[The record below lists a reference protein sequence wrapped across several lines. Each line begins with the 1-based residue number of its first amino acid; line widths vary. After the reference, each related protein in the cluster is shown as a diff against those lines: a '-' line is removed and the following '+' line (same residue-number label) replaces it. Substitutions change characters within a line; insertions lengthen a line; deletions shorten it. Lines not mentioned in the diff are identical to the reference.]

1 MKKEGALFFVL
12 IFIISVHSIL
22 AQFDPNVASVINQ
35 VSSDQLMDNL
45 NYLTGV
51 MPVTVPSGTFSITSR
66 HSSQYT
72 NQIAEE
78 YLKQRLE
85 SYGLSTTMQY
95 FDGGGG
101 NVIATQLG
109 NKYPQK
115 QIIICAHFD
124 SINKYGNSVAP
135 GADDNASGTSAVL
148 EAARILSKI
157 NTDYTIIYA
166 LWDNEELGL
175 LGSNYYAY
183 LARARNDDIIAVI
196 NLDMIGWDSNN
207 DNVAEVHYRNY
218 NTSPFLAD
226 NMFKVNNT
234 YQIGLNL
241 LGVYPGTTASDQA
254 SFWYNNY
261 PAILLIEDY
270 DASNGSYD
278 FNAYYHTSE
287 DKINYINKIYFEKC
301 AKVAIG
307 TVATYAGIQ
316 TLSSVDFAQPLVFS
330 LSQNYPNP
338 FNSAT
343 TISYNLEK
351 ESHVKIVVYDLI
363 GKEVAVL
370 VDKVQQPN
378 SYSVYFDA
386 AKFNGGLSTGLYFY
400 TMYAEGYSTSRKM
413 LYLK

>member
-51 MPVTVPSGTFSITSR
+51 KPVTVPSGTFSITSR
-66 HSSQYT
+66 HSNQFT

-78 YLKQRLE
+78 YLKQQLE
-85 SYGLSTTMQY
+85 SYGLPTAMQY

-109 NKYPQK
+109 YKYPQK

-124 SINKYGNSVAP
+124 NMPTSYIGP

-148 EAARILSKI
+148 EAARILSRIK
-157 NTDYTIIYA
+157 TDYTIIYA
-166 LWDNEELGL
+166 LWDKEEQGL
-175 LGSNYYAY
+175 LGSSYYAY

-207 DNVAEVHYRNY
+207 DNIAEVHYRNY
-218 NTSPFLAD
+218 STSLTIAD
-226 NMFKVNNT
+226 NMYKINNT
-234 YQIGLNL
+234 YQISLNL
-241 LGVYPGTTASDQA
+241 VGVYPGTTASDQA

-261 PAILLIEDY
+261 PAVLLIEDY
-270 DASNGSYD
+270 DNTNGTRD
-278 FNAYYHTSE
+278 FNSYYHTAN
-287 DKINYINKIYFEKC
+287 DKIDFINKTYFEKC

-307 TVATYAGIQ
+307 TLATYAGIQ
-316 TLSSVDFAQPLVFS
+316 TPTSVDFTQPLAFS

-343 TISYNLEK
+343 TISYQLEK

-370 VDKVQQPN
+370 VDRVQQPN

-386 AKFNGGLSTGLYFY
+386 EKYNGGLSAGLYFY
-400 TMYAEGYSTSRKM
+400 TMYSDNFANSRKM

>member
-12 IFIISVHSIL
+12 ILFISVQSIF

-51 MPVTVPSGTFSITSR
+51 KQVTVPSGTFAITSR
-66 HSSQYT
+66 HSNQFT

-85 SYGLSTTMQY
+85 SYGLSTYMQY

-101 NVIATQLG
+101 NVIATQSG
-109 NKYPQK
+109 YKFPQK

-124 SINKYGNSVAP
+124 NMPSSYIAP
-135 GADDNASGTSAVL
+135 GADDNGSGTSAVL
-148 EAARILSKI
+148 EAARILSKFK
-157 NTDYTIIYA
+157 TDYTIIYA
-166 LWDNEELGL
+166 LWDKEEQGL
-175 LGSNYYAY
+175 LGSSYYAY
-183 LARARNDDIIAVI
+183 QARARNDDIVAVI

-207 DNVAEVHYRNY
+207 DNIAEVHYRNY
-218 NTSPFLAD
+218 STSTSIADRMNT
-226 NMFKVNNT
+226 VNNT

-241 LGVYPGTTASDQA
+241 IGVYPGTTASDQA
-254 SFWYNNY
+254 SFWNNNY

-270 DASNGSYD
+270 DNTNGTKD
-278 FNAYYHTSE
+278 FNYYYHSAN
-287 DKINYINKIYFEKC
+287 DKIDFINKTYFEKC
-301 AKVAIG
+301 TKVAIG
-307 TVATYAGIQ
+307 TLATYAGIQ
-316 TLSSVDFAQPLVFS
+316 TLSAVDFSTPLTFS
-330 LSQNYPNP
+330 LMQNYPNP

-351 ESHVKIVVYDLI
+351 ESHVKIVVYDII

-370 VDKVQQPN
+370 VDKTQQPN

-386 AKFNGGLSTGLYFY
+386 SRIDGGLSTGMYFY
-400 TMYAEGYSTSRKM
+400 AMYTENYTSSRKM

>member
-22 AQFDPNVASVINQ
+22 AQFDPNVASIINQ

-51 MPVTVPSGTFSITSR
+51 KPVSVSNQTYWITSR
-66 HSSQYT
+66 HSNRYT
-72 NQIAEE
+72 NQIAEQ
-78 YLKQRLE
+78 YLKQQLE
-85 SYGLSTTMQY
+85 SYGLSTTVQS

-101 NVIATQLG
+101 NVIATQSG
-109 NKYPQK
+109 DKYPQK
-115 QIIICAHFD
+115 QIIICAHYDNMPD
-124 SINKYGNSVAP
+124 SDVAP

-157 NTDYTIIYA
+157 KTDYTIVYA
-166 LWDNEELGL
+166 LWDKEEQGL

-196 NLDMIGWDSNN
+196 NLDMIGYDSNN
-207 DNVAEVHYRNY
+207 DNIAEIHYRNIS
-218 NTSPFLAD
+218 TSSTIAN
-226 NMFKVNNT
+226 NMFMINNL

-241 LGVYPGTTASDQA
+241 DFVFPGTTASDHA
-254 SFWYNNY
+254 AFWNNNY
-261 PAILLIEDY
+261 PAVLLIEDY
-270 DASNGSYD
+270 TMSNGFRD
-278 FNAYYHTSE
+278 FNNKYHQTE
-287 DKINYINKIYFEKC
+287 DKIDLINRSYFEKC
-301 AKVAIG
+301 TKVAIG
-307 TVATYAGIQ
+307 SLATYAGVQ
-316 TLSSVDFAQPLVFS
+316 TPTSVDFTQPLAFS

-370 VDKVQQPN
+370 VDRVQQPN
-378 SYSVYFDA
+378 SYSIYFDA
-386 AKFNGGLSTGLYFY
+386 AKYNGGLSAGLYFY
-400 TMYAEGYSTSRKM
+400 TMYSDNFASSRKM

>member
-12 IFIISVHSIL
+12 ILFISVQSIL

-45 NYLTGV
+45 YYLTGV
-51 MPVTVPSGTFSITSR
+51 RSVTVSSGTFWITSR
-66 HSSQYT
+66 HSNRYT

-85 SYGLSTTMQY
+85 SYGLSTKVQY

-101 NVIATQLG
+101 NVIATQPG
-109 NKYPQK
+109 YRYPQK
-115 QIIICAHFD
+115 QIIICAHYD
-124 SINKYGNSVAP
+124 SMPDADVAP

-148 EAARILSKI
+148 EAARILSKYK
-157 NTDYTIIYA
+157 TDYTIIYA
-166 LWDNEELGL
+166 LWDKEEQGL
-175 LGSNYYAY
+175 LGSSYYAY
-183 LARARNDDIIAVI
+183 QAKVRNDDIVAVI

-207 DNVAEVHYRNY
+207 DNVAEIHYRSY
-218 NTSPFLAD
+218 STSSTIAN
-226 NMFKVNNT
+226 NMFMYNNL
-234 YQIGLNL
+234 YQIGLNIDL
-241 LGVYPGTTASDQA
+241 VFPGTTASDQA
-254 SFWYNNY
+254 SFWNNNY

-270 DASNGSYD
+270 TLSSGMRD
-278 FNAYYHTSE
+278 FHPRYHTPD
-287 DKINYINKIYFEKC
+287 DKMDLINRSYFEKC

-316 TLSSVDFAQPLVFS
+316 TLSSVDFTQPLAFS